1 MGVIRWLLILVT
13 FFFLVVF
20 GVENMET
27 VTLKFSLPN
36 VFSYTAQLPLF
47 FIVVASVFTGAIL
60 AGFIGLADHF
70 RLRTRL
76 RKQGKSVERLE
87 NEVKSLRNLPL
98 EDEDD
103 GSVQAK
109 GAL

>member
-27 VTLKFSLPN
+27 VVLKFSIPN
-36 VFSYTAQLPLF
+36 LFSYSIQLPLF
-47 FIVVASVFTGAIL
+47 FIVVTSVFTGAIL
-60 AGFIGLADHF
+60 AGLIGLADHI

-98 EDEDD
+98 EDEDE
-103 GSVQAK
+103 GTVNLKA
-109 GAL
+109 AP